1 MPDPYQQDM
10 QQLNQT
16 LAGIGEKVK
25 TFKGQ
30 FDEKHAETSARLLEI
45 EQKLAGGRH
54 GRPSNEAHSESNAV
68 TAQVVGAD
76 GITGFRSGMKSTGQI
91 SCSVGIR
98 AAITN
103 PNKGVTGSTS
113 YPTAPQRDGGG
124 IRGIPQPRLSLLD
137 VLPIVP
143 VTSATYEFV
152 RLDGYINGAAYQK
165 QEGDEKAEGSMPSKM
180 ERAEIATIATWIPA
194 SIQVLQDNEQ
204 LEGQIDTLMSVGV
217 RRKLEA
223 ELIAGAGGPGE
234 ILGFKEQATDAG
246 ITTGK
251 PVDRIGAALTD
262 LKAEGWNPNVIVMN
276 PRDWFAI
283 ESERADNGDGQYVI
297 GTPRDPAPPSLWGTP
312 VVVTNGMPQGE
323 ALILDTSVTALLDR
337 QEVTVEASRHDG
349 DNFRRNMV
357 TILAE
362 LRAGLAVFAPTATRL
377 VTLGTSA
384 AASQAATKAAA

>member
-10 QQLNQT
+10 TQLNQT
-16 LAGIGEKVK
+16 LSSIGTQIADFKSSSAEKQ
-25 TFKGQ
+25 TEFG
-30 FDEKHAETSARLLEI
+30 ARLQDI
-45 EQKLAGGRH
+45 EQKMVNISGRRSAND
-54 GRPSNEAHSESNAV
+54 GATDSNVV
-68 TAQVVGAD
+68 TAQVVAAD
-76 GITGFRSGMKSTGQI
+76 GITGFRAGMKSTGQI
-91 SCSVGIR
+91 SCKVGVR

-113 YPTAPQRDGGG
+113 YPTGPQRDGAG

-137 VLPIVP
+137 MLPVVP

-165 QEGDEKAEGSMPSKM
+165 QEGDEKAEGSMPTKM

-194 SIQVLQDNEQ
+194 SLQVLQDNEQ
-204 LEGQIDTLMSVGV
+204 LQGQIDTLMSVGV
-217 RRKLEA
+217 RQKLEA
-223 ELIAGAGGPGE
+223 ELINGEGGPGE
-234 ILGFKEQATDAG
+234 ILGFKKQATAAG

-251 PVDRIGAALTD
+251 PADRIGSALTD
-262 LKAEGWNPNVIVMN
+262 LKADGWNPNVIVMN

-283 ESERADNGDGQYVI
+283 ESERAEGGDGQYVI

-323 ALILDTSVTALLDR
+323 ALILDTTVAALLDR

-349 DNFRRNMV
+349 DNFKRNLV

-377 VTLGTSA
+377 VTLGTA
-384 AASQAATKAAA
+384 AAQGKSSM

>member
-10 QQLNQT
+10 TQLNQT
-16 LAGIGEKVK
+16 LSSIGTQIADFKSSSAEKQ
-25 TFKGQ
+25 TEFG
-30 FDEKHAETSARLLEI
+30 ARLQEI
-45 EQKLAGGRH
+45 EQKMVNISGR
-54 GRPSNEAHSESNAV
+54 RSANDSATDSNVV
-68 TAQVVGAD
+68 TAQVVAAD
-76 GITGFRSGMKSTGQI
+76 GITGFRAGMKSTGQI
-91 SCSVGIR
+91 SCKVGVR

-113 YPTAPQRDGGG
+113 YPTAPQRDGAG

-137 VLPIVP
+137 VLPVVP

-165 QEGDEKAEGSMPSKM
+165 QEGDEKAEGAMPTKM

-194 SIQVLQDNEQ
+194 SLQVLQDNDQ
-204 LEGQIDTLMSVGV
+204 LEGQINTLMSVGV
-217 RRKLEA
+217 RQKLEA
-223 ELIAGAGGPGE
+223 ELINGEGGPGE
-234 ILGFKEQATDAG
+234 ILGFKKQATAAG

-251 PVDRIGAALTD
+251 PADRIGSALTD
-262 LKAEGWNPNVIVMN
+262 LKADGWNPNVIVMS

-283 ESERADNGDGQYVI
+283 ESERAEGGDGQYVI

-323 ALILDTSVTALLDR
+323 ALILDTTVAALLDR

-349 DNFRRNMV
+349 DNFKRNLV

-377 VTLGTSA
+377 VTLGTA
-384 AASQAATKAAA
+384 AAQGKSST

>member
-10 QQLNQT
+10 TQLNQT
-16 LAGIGEKVK
+16 LQNIGTQIADFKSSSAEKQ
-25 TFKGQ
+25 TEFG
-30 FDEKHAETSARLLEI
+30 ARLLEI
-45 EQKLAGGRH
+45 EQKMVNVSARRGANDD
-54 GRPSNEAHSESNAV
+54 STDSNAV
-68 TAQVVGAD
+68 TAQVVAAD
-76 GITGFRSGMKSTGQI
+76 GITGFRAGMKSTGQI
-91 SCSVGIR
+91 SCKVGVR

-113 YPTAPQRDGGG
+113 YPTAPQRDGAG

-165 QEGDEKAEGSMPSKM
+165 EEGEEKAEGSMPTKM

-194 SIQVLQDNEQ
+194 SLQVLQDNEQ
-204 LEGQIDTLMSVGV
+204 LEGQINTLMSVGV
-217 RRKLEA
+217 RQKLEA
-223 ELIAGAGGPGE
+223 ELINGDGGPGE
-234 ILGFKEQATDAG
+234 ILGFKKQATAAG

-251 PVDRIGAALTD
+251 PADRIGAALTD

-283 ESERADNGDGQYVI
+283 ESERAEDGDGQYVI

-323 ALILDTSVTALLDR
+323 ALILDTSVAALLDR

-377 VTLGTSA
+377 VTLAGTP
-384 AASQAATKAAA
+384 TP

>member
-1 MPDPYQQDM
+1 MPDPYQEDM
-10 QQLNQT
+10 NQLTQS
-16 LAGIGEKVK
+16 IKVVGEQIK
-25 TFKGQ
+25 
-30 FDEKHAETSARLLEI
+30 EKHTEFSARLLEV
-45 EQKLAGGRH
+45 EQKMVNVSARRGANDD
-54 GRPSNEAHSESNAV
+54 STDANAV
-68 TAQVVGAD
+68 TTQVVAAD
-76 GITGFRSGMKSTGQI
+76 GIAGFRNGMKSTGQI
-91 SCSVGIR
+91 NCKVGVR

-113 YPTAPQRDGGG
+113 YPTAPQRDGAG

-165 QEGDEKAEGSMPSKM
+165 EEGEEKAEGSMPTKM

-194 SIQVLQDNEQ
+194 SLQVLQDNEQ

-217 RRKLEA
+217 RQKLEA
-223 ELIAGAGGPGE
+223 ELINGDGGAGE
-234 ILGFKEQATDAG
+234 ILGFKKQAKAAG

-251 PVDRIGAALTD
+251 PADRIGAALTD

-283 ESERADNGDGQYVI
+283 ESERAEDGDGQYVI

-323 ALILDTSVTALLDR
+323 ALILDTSVAALLDR

-377 VTLGTSA
+377 VTLAGTP
-384 AASQAATKAAA
+384 TP

>member
-10 QQLNQT
+10 TQLNQT
-16 LAGIGEKVK
+16 LQNIGTQIADFKSSSAEKQ
-25 TFKGQ
+25 TEFG
-30 FDEKHAETSARLLEI
+30 ARLQEI
-45 EQKLAGGRH
+45 EQKMVNVSARRGANDDTAD
-54 GRPSNEAHSESNAV
+54 SNVV
-68 TAQVVGAD
+68 TAQVVAAD
-76 GITGFRSGMKSTGQI
+76 GIAGFRNGMKSTGQI
-91 SCSVGIR
+91 SCKVGVR

-113 YPTAPQRDGGG
+113 YPTAPQRDGAG

-165 QEGDEKAEGSMPSKM
+165 EEGEQKAEGSMPTKM

-194 SIQVLQDNEQ
+194 SLQVLQDSDQ
-204 LEGQIDTLMSVGV
+204 LEGQINTLMSVGV
-217 RRKLEA
+217 RQKLEA
-223 ELIAGAGGPGE
+223 ELINGEGGPGE
-234 ILGFKEQATDAG
+234 ILGFKKQATAAG

-251 PVDRIGAALTD
+251 PADRIGAALTD
-262 LKAEGWNPNVIVMN
+262 LKAGGWNPNVIVMN

-283 ESERADNGDGQYVI
+283 ESERAEGGDGQYVI

-323 ALILDTSVTALLDR
+323 ALILDTSVAALLDR

-349 DNFRRNMV
+349 DNFKRNLV

-362 LRAGLAVFAPTATRL
+362 LRAGLAVFAPSATRL
-377 VTLGTSA
+377 VTLGTV
-384 AASQAATKAAA
+384 QAKSSK

>member
-1 MPDPYQQDM
+1 MPDPYQQGM
-10 QQLNQT
+10 TQLNQT
-16 LAGIGEKVK
+16 LQNIGTQIADFKSSAAEKQ
-25 TFKGQ
+25 TEFG
-30 FDEKHAETSARLLEI
+30 ARLQEI
-45 EQKLAGGRH
+45 EQKMVNVGARRGANDD
-54 GRPSNEAHSESNAV
+54 STDSNAV
-68 TAQVVGAD
+68 TAQVVAAD
-76 GITGFRSGMKSTGQI
+76 GIAGFRNGMKSTGQI
-91 SCSVGIR
+91 NCKVGVR

-113 YPTAPQRDGGG
+113 YPTAPQRDGAG

-165 QEGDEKAEGSMPSKM
+165 EEGEEKAEGSMPTKM

-194 SIQVLQDNEQ
+194 SLQVLQDNEQ
-204 LEGQIDTLMSVGV
+204 LEGQINTLMSVGV
-217 RRKLEA
+217 RQKLEA
-223 ELIAGAGGPGE
+223 ELINGDGGPGE
-234 ILGFKEQATDAG
+234 ILGFKKQATAAG

-251 PVDRIGAALTD
+251 PADRIGAALTD

-283 ESERADNGDGQYVI
+283 ESERAEDGDGQYVI

-323 ALILDTSVTALLDR
+323 ALILDTSVAALLDR

-377 VTLGTSA
+377 VTLTSA
-384 AASQAATKAAA
+384 PTP

>member
-10 QQLNQT
+10 TQLNQT
-16 LAGIGEKVK
+16 LQNIGTQIADFKSSSAEKQ
-25 TFKGQ
+25 TEFG
-30 FDEKHAETSARLLEI
+30 ARLQEI
-45 EQKLAGGRH
+45 EQKMVNVSARRGANDD
-54 GRPSNEAHSESNAV
+54 STDSNAV
-68 TAQVVGAD
+68 TAQVVAAD
-76 GITGFRSGMKSTGQI
+76 GIAGFRSGMKSTGQI
-91 SCSVGIR
+91 NCKVGVR
-98 AAITN
+98 AAIAN

-113 YPTAPQRDGGG
+113 YPTAPQRDGAG

-165 QEGDEKAEGSMPSKM
+165 EEGEEKAEGSMPTKM

-194 SIQVLQDNEQ
+194 SLQVLQDNDQ
-204 LEGQIDTLMSVGV
+204 LEGQINTLMSVGV
-217 RRKLEA
+217 RQKLEA
-223 ELIAGAGGPGE
+223 ELINGEGGPGE
-234 ILGFKEQATDAG
+234 ILGFKKQATAAG

-251 PVDRIGAALTD
+251 PADRIGAALTD

-283 ESERADNGDGQYVI
+283 ESERAEDGDGQYVI

-323 ALILDTSVTALLDR
+323 ALILDTSVAALLDR

-349 DNFRRNMV
+349 DNFRRNLV

-377 VTLGTSA
+377 VTLTGAPTP
-384 AASQAATKAAA
+384 

>member
-1 MPDPYQQDM
+1 MPDPYQQDVS
-10 QQLNQT
+10 QLNQT
-16 LAGIGEKVK
+16 LQNIGTQIADFKSSAAEKQ
-25 TFKGQ
+25 TEFG
-30 FDEKHAETSARLLEI
+30 ARLQEI
-45 EQKLAGGRH
+45 EQKMVNVSARRGANDD
-54 GRPSNEAHSESNAV
+54 STDSNAV
-68 TAQVVGAD
+68 TAQVVAAD
-76 GITGFRSGMKSTGQI
+76 GIAGFRSGMKSTGQI
-91 SCSVGIR
+91 NCKVGVR

-113 YPTAPQRDGGG
+113 YPTAPQRDGAG

-165 QEGDEKAEGSMPSKM
+165 EEGEEKAEGSMPTKM

-194 SIQVLQDNEQ
+194 SLQVLQDNDQ
-204 LEGQIDTLMSVGV
+204 LEGQINTLMGVGV
-217 RRKLEA
+217 RQKLEA
-223 ELIAGAGGPGE
+223 ELINGDGGPGE
-234 ILGFKEQATDAG
+234 ILGFKKQATAAG

-251 PVDRIGAALTD
+251 PADRIGAALTD

-283 ESERADNGDGQYVI
+283 ESERAEDGDGQYVI

-323 ALILDTSVTALLDR
+323 ALILDTSVAALLDR

-377 VTLGTSA
+377 VTLAGTP
-384 AASQAATKAAA
+384 TP

>member
-10 QQLNQT
+10 TQLNQT
-16 LAGIGEKVK
+16 LQNIGTQIADFKSSAAEKQ
-25 TFKGQ
+25 TEFG
-30 FDEKHAETSARLLEI
+30 ARLQEI
-45 EQKLAGGRH
+45 EQKMVNVSARRGANDD
-54 GRPSNEAHSESNAV
+54 STDSNAV
-68 TAQVVGAD
+68 TAQVVAAD
-76 GITGFRSGMKSTGQI
+76 GIAGFRNGMKSTGQI
-91 SCSVGIR
+91 NCKVGVR

-113 YPTAPQRDGGG
+113 YPTAPQRDGAG

-143 VTSATYEFV
+143 VISATYEFV

-165 QEGDEKAEGSMPSKM
+165 EEGEEKAEGSMPTKM

-194 SIQVLQDNEQ
+194 SLQVLQDNDQ
-204 LEGQIDTLMSVGV
+204 LEGQINTLMSVGV
-217 RRKLEA
+217 RQKLEA
-223 ELIAGAGGPGE
+223 ELINGDGGPGE
-234 ILGFKEQATDAG
+234 ILGFKKQATAAG

-251 PVDRIGAALTD
+251 PADRIGAALTD

-283 ESERADNGDGQYVI
+283 ESERAEDGDGQYVI

-323 ALILDTSVTALLDR
+323 ALILDTSVAALLDR

-377 VTLGTSA
+377 VTLAGTP
-384 AASQAATKAAA
+384 TP

>member
-10 QQLNQT
+10 TELNTT
-16 LAGIGEKVK
+16 LKNIGTQVAEFKSSSSEK
-25 TFKGQ
+25 Q
-30 FDEKHAETSARLLEI
+30 AEFGARLGELEQKMVNVSARRG
-45 EQKLAGGRH
+45 ANDD
-54 GRPSNEAHSESNAV
+54 SAASNAV
-68 TAQVVGAD
+68 TSQVVAAE
-76 GITGFRSGMKSTGQI
+76 GINGFRAGGKSTGQI
-91 SCSVGIR
+91 SCKVGVR

-137 VLPIVP
+137 VLPVVP

-152 RLDGYINGAAYQK
+152 RLDGYLNGAAYQTE
-165 QEGDEKAEGSMPSKM
+165 EGEEKAEGSMPTKM

-194 SIQVLQDNEQ
+194 SLQVLQDNEQ

-217 RRKLEA
+217 RQKLEA
-223 ELIAGAGGPGE
+223 ELIKGEGGPGE
-234 ILGFKEQATDAG
+234 ILGFKKQATAAG

-251 PVDRIGAALTD
+251 PADRIGAALTD
-262 LKAEGWNPNVIVMN
+262 LKADGWNPNVIVMN

-283 ESERADNGDGQYVI
+283 ESERAEGGDGQYVI

-323 ALILDTSVTALLDR
+323 ALILDTSVAALLDR

-377 VTLGTSA
+377 VTLGTA
-384 AASQAATKAAA
+384 AAAAGKASK

>member
-1 MPDPYQQDM
+1 MPDPFQQDM
-10 QQLNQT
+10 TQLNQT
-16 LAGIGEKVK
+16 LQNIGTQIADFKSSSAEKQ
-25 TFKGQ
+25 TEFG
-30 FDEKHAETSARLLEI
+30 ARLQEI
-45 EQKLAGGRH
+45 EQKMVNVSARRGANDD
-54 GRPSNEAHSESNAV
+54 STDSNAV
-68 TAQVVGAD
+68 TVQVVAAD
-76 GITGFRSGMKSTGQI
+76 GIAGFRNGMKSTGQI
-91 SCSVGIR
+91 NCKVGVR

-113 YPTAPQRDGGG
+113 YPTAPQRDGAG

-137 VLPIVP
+137 VLPIVQ

-165 QEGDEKAEGSMPSKM
+165 EEGEEKAEGSMPTKM

-194 SIQVLQDNEQ
+194 SLQVLQDNDQ
-204 LEGQIDTLMSVGV
+204 LEGQINTLMSVGV
-217 RRKLEA
+217 RQKLEA
-223 ELIAGAGGPGE
+223 ELINGDGGAGE
-234 ILGFKEQATDAG
+234 ILGFKKQAAAAG

-251 PVDRIGAALTD
+251 PADRIGAALTD

-283 ESERADNGDGQYVI
+283 ESERAEDGDGQYVI

-312 VVVTNGMPQGE
+312 VVVTNGMSQGE
-323 ALILDTSVTALLDR
+323 ALILDTSVAALLDR

-377 VTLGTSA
+377 VTLTGAPTP
-384 AASQAATKAAA
+384 

>member
-10 QQLNQT
+10 TQLNQT
-16 LAGIGEKVK
+16 LQNIGTQIADFKSSSAEKQ
-25 TFKGQ
+25 TEFG
-30 FDEKHAETSARLLEI
+30 ARLQEI
-45 EQKLAGGRH
+45 EQKMVNVSARRGANDD
-54 GRPSNEAHSESNAV
+54 STDSNAV
-68 TAQVVGAD
+68 TAQVVAAD
-76 GITGFRSGMKSTGQI
+76 GITGFRAGMKSTGQI
-91 SCSVGIR
+91 SCKVGVR

-113 YPTAPQRDGGG
+113 YPTTPQRDGSG

-165 QEGDEKAEGSMPSKM
+165 EEGEEKAEGSMPTKM

-194 SIQVLQDNEQ
+194 SLQVLQDNEQ
-204 LEGQIDTLMSVGV
+204 LEGQINTLMSVGV
-217 RRKLEA
+217 RQKLEA
-223 ELIAGAGGPGE
+223 ELINGDGGPGE
-234 ILGFKEQATDAG
+234 ILGFKKQATAAG

-251 PVDRIGAALTD
+251 PADRIGAALTD

-283 ESERADNGDGQYVI
+283 ESERAEDGDGQYVI

-323 ALILDTSVTALLDR
+323 ALILDTSVAALLDR

-377 VTLGTSA
+377 VTLAGTPA
-384 AASQAATKAAA
+384 P

>member
-1 MPDPYQQDM
+1 MV
-10 QQLNQT
+10 N
-16 LAGIGEKVK
+16 V
-25 TFKGQ
+25 
-30 FDEKHAETSARLLEI
+30 SARRG
-45 EQKLAGGRH
+45 ANDD
-54 GRPSNEAHSESNAV
+54 STDSNAL
-68 TAQVVGAD
+68 TAQVVVAD
-76 GITGFRSGMKSTGQI
+76 GIAGFRNGMKSTGQI
-91 SCSVGIR
+91 NCKVGVR

-113 YPTAPQRDGGG
+113 YPTAPQRDGAG

-165 QEGDEKAEGSMPSKM
+165 EEGEEKAEGSMPTKM
-180 ERAEIATIATWIPA
+180 ERAEIATWIPA
-194 SIQVLQDNEQ
+194 SLQVLKDNDQ
-204 LEGQIDTLMSVGV
+204 LEGQINTLMSVGV
-217 RRKLEA
+217 RQKLEA
-223 ELIAGAGGPGE
+223 ELINGAGGAGE
-234 ILGFKEQATDAG
+234 ILGFKKQATAAG

-251 PVDRIGAALTD
+251 PADRIGAALTD

-283 ESERADNGDGQYVI
+283 ESERAEDGDGQYVI

-323 ALILDTSVTALLDR
+323 ALILDTSVAALLDR

-349 DNFRRNMV
+349 DNFRRIIV

-377 VTLGTSA
+377 VTLTGAPTP
-384 AASQAATKAAA
+384 

>member
-10 QQLNQT
+10 TQLNQT
-16 LAGIGEKVK
+16 LQNIGTQIADFKSSAAEKQ
-25 TFKGQ
+25 TEFG
-30 FDEKHAETSARLLEI
+30 ARLQEI
-45 EQKLAGGRH
+45 EQKMVNIGARRGANDD
-54 GRPSNEAHSESNAV
+54 STDSNAV
-68 TAQVVGAD
+68 TAQVVAAD
-76 GITGFRSGMKSTGQI
+76 GIAGFRNGMKSTGQI
-91 SCSVGIR
+91 NCKVGVR

-113 YPTAPQRDGGG
+113 YPTAPQRDGAG

-165 QEGDEKAEGSMPSKM
+165 EEGEEKAEGSMPTKM

-194 SIQVLQDNEQ
+194 SLQVLQDNEQ
-204 LEGQIDTLMSVGV
+204 LEGQINTLMSVGV
-217 RRKLEA
+217 RQKLEA
-223 ELIAGAGGPGE
+223 ELINDDGGPGE
-234 ILGFKEQATDAG
+234 ILGFKKQATAAG

-251 PVDRIGAALTD
+251 PADRIGAALTD

-283 ESERADNGDGQYVI
+283 ESERAEDGDGQYVI

-323 ALILDTSVTALLDR
+323 ALILDTSVAALLDR

-377 VTLGTSA
+377 VTLTGAPTP
-384 AASQAATKAAA
+384 

>member
-10 QQLNQT
+10 TQLNQT
-16 LAGIGEKVK
+16 LQNIGTQIADFKSSSAEKQ
-25 TFKGQ
+25 TEFG
-30 FDEKHAETSARLLEI
+30 ARLQEI
-45 EQKLAGGRH
+45 EQKMVNVSARRGANDD
-54 GRPSNEAHSESNAV
+54 STDSNAV
-68 TAQVVGAD
+68 TAQVVAAD
-76 GITGFRSGMKSTGQI
+76 GITGFRAGMKSTGQI
-91 SCSVGIR
+91 SCKVGVR

-113 YPTAPQRDGGG
+113 YPTAPQRDGAG

-165 QEGDEKAEGSMPSKM
+165 EEGEEKAEGSMPTKM
-180 ERAEIATIATWIPA
+180 ERAEVATIATWIPA
-194 SIQVLQDNEQ
+194 SLQVLQDNDQ
-204 LEGQIDTLMSVGV
+204 LEGQINTLMSVGV
-217 RRKLEA
+217 RQKLEA
-223 ELIAGAGGPGE
+223 ELINGDGGPGE
-234 ILGFKEQATDAG
+234 ILGFKKQATAAG

-251 PVDRIGAALTD
+251 PADRIGAALTD

-283 ESERADNGDGQYVI
+283 ESERAEDGDGQYVI

-323 ALILDTSVTALLDR
+323 ALILDTSVAALLDR

-377 VTLGTSA
+377 VTLAGTP
-384 AASQAATKAAA
+384 TP

>member
-10 QQLNQT
+10 TQLNQT
-16 LAGIGEKVK
+16 LQNIGTQIADFKSSAAEKQ
-25 TFKGQ
+25 TEFG
-30 FDEKHAETSARLLEI
+30 ARLQEI
-45 EQKLAGGRH
+45 EQKMVNVGARRGANDD
-54 GRPSNEAHSESNAV
+54 STDSNAV
-68 TAQVVGAD
+68 TAQVVAAD
-76 GITGFRSGMKSTGQI
+76 GIAGFRNGMKSTGQI
-91 SCSVGIR
+91 NCKVGVR

-113 YPTAPQRDGGG
+113 YPTAPQRDGAG

-165 QEGDEKAEGSMPSKM
+165 EEGEEKAEGSMPTKM

-194 SIQVLQDNEQ
+194 SLQVLQDNEQ
-204 LEGQIDTLMSVGV
+204 LEGQINTLMSVGV
-217 RRKLEA
+217 RQKLEA
-223 ELIAGAGGPGE
+223 ELINGDGGPGE
-234 ILGFKEQATDAG
+234 ILGFKKQATAAG

-251 PVDRIGAALTD
+251 PADRIGAALTD

-283 ESERADNGDGQYVI
+283 ESERAEDGDGQYVI

-323 ALILDTSVTALLDR
+323 ALILDTSVAALLDR

-377 VTLGTSA
+377 VTLTGAPTP
-384 AASQAATKAAA
+384 

>member
-10 QQLNQT
+10 TQLNHTLQNIGTQIADFKSSSAEKQT
-16 LAGIGEKVK
+16 EFG
-25 TFKGQ
+25 
-30 FDEKHAETSARLLEI
+30 ARLQEI
-45 EQKLAGGRH
+45 EQKVVNVSARRGANDD
-54 GRPSNEAHSESNAV
+54 STDSNAV
-68 TAQVVGAD
+68 TAQVVAAE
-76 GITGFRSGMKSTGQI
+76 GITGFRAGMKSTGQI
-91 SCSVGIR
+91 SCKVGVR

-113 YPTAPQRDGGG
+113 YPTAPQRDSAG

-165 QEGDEKAEGSMPSKM
+165 EEGEEKAEGSMPTKM

-194 SIQVLQDNEQ
+194 SLQVLQDNDQ
-204 LEGQIDTLMSVGV
+204 LEGQINTLMGVGV
-217 RRKLEA
+217 RQKLEA
-223 ELIAGAGGPGE
+223 ELINGDGGAGE
-234 ILGFKEQATDAG
+234 ILGFKKQATAAG

-251 PVDRIGAALTD
+251 PADRIGAALTD

-283 ESERADNGDGQYVI
+283 ESERAEDGDGQYVI

-323 ALILDTSVTALLDR
+323 ALILDTSVAALLDR

-377 VTLGTSA
+377 VTLAGTP
-384 AASQAATKAAA
+384 TP

>member
-10 QQLNQT
+10 TQLNQT
-16 LAGIGEKVK
+16 LQNIGTQIADFKSSAAEKQ
-25 TFKGQ
+25 TEFG
-30 FDEKHAETSARLLEI
+30 ARLQEI
-45 EQKLAGGRH
+45 EQKMVNIGARRGANDD
-54 GRPSNEAHSESNAV
+54 STDSNAV
-68 TAQVVGAD
+68 TAQVVAAD
-76 GITGFRSGMKSTGQI
+76 GIAGFRNGMKSTGQI
-91 SCSVGIR
+91 NCKVGVR

-113 YPTAPQRDGGG
+113 YPTAPQRDGAG

-165 QEGDEKAEGSMPSKM
+165 EEGEEKAEGSMPTKM

-194 SIQVLQDNEQ
+194 SLQVLQDNEQ
-204 LEGQIDTLMSVGV
+204 LEGQINTLMSVGV
-217 RRKLEA
+217 RQKLEA
-223 ELIAGAGGPGE
+223 ELINGDGGPGE
-234 ILGFKEQATDAG
+234 ILGFKKQATAAG

-251 PVDRIGAALTD
+251 PADRIGAALTD

-283 ESERADNGDGQYVI
+283 ESERAEDGDGQYVI

-323 ALILDTSVTALLDR
+323 ALILDTSVAALLDR

-377 VTLGTSA
+377 VTLTGAPTP
-384 AASQAATKAAA
+384 

>member
-10 QQLNQT
+10 TQLNQT
-16 LAGIGEKVK
+16 LQNIGTQIADFKSSSAEKQ
-25 TFKGQ
+25 TEFG
-30 FDEKHAETSARLLEI
+30 ARLQEI
-45 EQKLAGGRH
+45 EQKMVNVSARRGANDDSTD
-54 GRPSNEAHSESNAV
+54 SNVV
-68 TAQVVGAD
+68 TAQVVAAD
-76 GITGFRSGMKSTGQI
+76 GIAGFRNGMKSTGQI
-91 SCSVGIR
+91 NCKVGVR

-113 YPTAPQRDGGG
+113 YPTTPQRDGGG

-137 VLPIVP
+137 VLPVVP

-165 QEGDEKAEGSMPSKM
+165 EEGEEKAEGSMPTKM

-194 SIQVLQDNEQ
+194 SLQVLQDNEQ
-204 LEGQIDTLMSVGV
+204 LEGQINTLMSVGV
-217 RRKLEA
+217 RQKLEA
-223 ELIAGAGGPGE
+223 ELINGDGGPGE
-234 ILGFKEQATDAG
+234 ILGFKKQATAAG

-251 PVDRIGAALTD
+251 PADRIGAALTD
-262 LKAEGWNPNVIVMN
+262 LKADGWNPNVIVMN

-283 ESERADNGDGQYVI
+283 ESERAEDGDGQYVI

-323 ALILDTSVTALLDR
+323 ALILDTSVAALLDR

-377 VTLGTSA
+377 VTLAGTP
-384 AASQAATKAAA
+384 TP

>member
-10 QQLNQT
+10 QQLNQM
-16 LAGIGEKVK
+16 LAGIGDKVN
-25 TFKGQ
+25 TFNERQ
-30 FDEKHAETSARLLEI
+30 AETGARLLEI
-45 EQKLAGGRH
+45 EQKLVARRDGQ
-54 GRPSNEAHSESNAV
+54 SANDSHSGTNVV
-68 TAQVVGAD
+68 TAQVLETD
-76 GITGFRSGMKSTGQI
+76 GIAGMRGGMKSSGQI
-91 SCSVGIR
+91 NCKVGIR

-103 PNKGVTGSTS
+103 PNQGSGSTS
-113 YPTAPQRDGGG
+113 FPTAPQRDGAG

-165 QEGDEKAEGSMPSKM
+165 QEGDEKGEGSLPSKM

-194 SIQVLQDNEQ
+194 SLQVLQDNGQ
-204 LEGQIDTLMSVGV
+204 LEAQINTLMSVGV
-217 RRKLEA
+217 RQKLEA
-223 ELIAGAGGPGE
+223 ELIVGAGGAGE
-234 ILGFKEQATDAG
+234 ILGFRAQATDAG

-251 PVDRIGAALTD
+251 PADRIGAALTD

-283 ESERADNGDGQYVI
+283 ESERADEGDGQYVI
-297 GTPRDPAPPSLWGTP
+297 GTPRDPAPPILWGTA

-337 QEVTVEASRHDG
+337 QEVVVEASRHDG
-349 DNFRRNMV
+349 DNFRRNLV

-362 LRAGLAVFAPTATRL
+362 LRAGLAVFAPSATRL
-377 VTLGTSA
+377 VTLGTAAVGPKATSA
-384 AASQAATKAAA
+384 KAAA

>member
-10 QQLNQT
+10 TQLNQT
-16 LAGIGEKVK
+16 LSSIGTQIADFKSSSAEKQ
-25 TFKGQ
+25 TEFG
-30 FDEKHAETSARLLEI
+30 ARLQEI
-45 EQKLAGGRH
+45 EQKMVNISGRRSAND
-54 GRPSNEAHSESNAV
+54 GATDSNVV
-68 TAQVVGAD
+68 TAQVVAAD
-76 GITGFRSGMKSTGQI
+76 GITGFRAGMKSTGQI
-91 SCSVGIR
+91 SCKVGVR

-113 YPTAPQRDGGG
+113 YPTGPQRDGAG

-137 VLPIVP
+137 VLPVVP

-165 QEGDEKAEGSMPSKM
+165 QEGDEKAEGSMPTKM

-194 SIQVLQDNEQ
+194 SLQVLQDNEQ
-204 LEGQIDTLMSVGV
+204 LQGQIDTLMSVGV
-217 RRKLEA
+217 RQKLEA
-223 ELIAGAGGPGE
+223 ELINGEGGPGE
-234 ILGFKEQATDAG
+234 ILGFKKQATAAG

-251 PVDRIGAALTD
+251 PADRIGSALTD
-262 LKAEGWNPNVIVMN
+262 LKADGWNPNVIVMN

-283 ESERADNGDGQYVI
+283 ESERAEGGDGQYVI

-323 ALILDTSVTALLDR
+323 ALILDTTVAALLDR

-349 DNFRRNMV
+349 DNFKRNLV

-377 VTLGTSA
+377 VTLGTA
-384 AASQAATKAAA
+384 AAQGKSST

>member
-10 QQLNQT
+10 TQLNQT
-16 LAGIGEKVK
+16 LQNIGTQIADFKSSAAEKQ
-25 TFKGQ
+25 TEFG
-30 FDEKHAETSARLLEI
+30 ARLQEI
-45 EQKLAGGRH
+45 EQKMVNFGARRGANDD
-54 GRPSNEAHSESNAV
+54 STDSNAV
-68 TAQVVGAD
+68 TAQVVSAD
-76 GITGFRSGMKSTGQI
+76 GIAGFRNGMKSTGQI
-91 SCSVGIR
+91 NCKVGVR

-113 YPTAPQRDGGG
+113 YPTAPQRDGAG

-165 QEGDEKAEGSMPSKM
+165 EEGEEKAEGSMPTKM

-194 SIQVLQDNEQ
+194 SLQVLQDNEQ
-204 LEGQIDTLMSVGV
+204 LEGQINTLMSVGV
-217 RRKLEA
+217 RQKLEA
-223 ELIAGAGGPGE
+223 ELINGDGGPGE
-234 ILGFKEQATDAG
+234 ILGFKKQATAAG

-251 PVDRIGAALTD
+251 PADRIGAALTD

-283 ESERADNGDGQYVI
+283 ESERAEDGDGQYVI

-323 ALILDTSVTALLDR
+323 ALILDTSVAALLDR

-377 VTLGTSA
+377 VTLTGAPTP
-384 AASQAATKAAA
+384 

>member
-10 QQLNQT
+10 TQLNQT
-16 LAGIGEKVK
+16 LQNIGTQIADFKSSAAEKQ
-25 TFKGQ
+25 TEFG
-30 FDEKHAETSARLLEI
+30 ARLQEI
-45 EQKLAGGRH
+45 EQKMVNISARRGANDD
-54 GRPSNEAHSESNAV
+54 STDSNAV
-68 TAQVVGAD
+68 TAQVVAAD
-76 GITGFRSGMKSTGQI
+76 GIAGFRNGMKSTGQI
-91 SCSVGIR
+91 NCKVGVR

-113 YPTAPQRDGGG
+113 YPTAPQRDGAG

-165 QEGDEKAEGSMPSKM
+165 EEGEEKAEGSMPTKM

-194 SIQVLQDNEQ
+194 SLQVLQDNEQ
-204 LEGQIDTLMSVGV
+204 LEGQINTLMSVGV
-217 RRKLEA
+217 RQKLEA
-223 ELIAGAGGPGE
+223 ELINGDGGPGE
-234 ILGFKEQATDAG
+234 ILGFKKQATAAG

-251 PVDRIGAALTD
+251 PADRIGAALTD

-283 ESERADNGDGQYVI
+283 ESERAEDGDGQYVI

-323 ALILDTSVTALLDR
+323 ALILDTSVAALLDR

-377 VTLGTSA
+377 VTLTGAPTP
-384 AASQAATKAAA
+384 

>member
-10 QQLNQT
+10 TQLNQT
-16 LAGIGEKVK
+16 LHNIGTQIADFKSSSAEKQ
-25 TFKGQ
+25 TEFG
-30 FDEKHAETSARLLEI
+30 ARLQEI
-45 EQKLAGGRH
+45 EQKMVNVSARRGANDDTTD
-54 GRPSNEAHSESNAV
+54 SNVV
-68 TAQVVGAD
+68 TAQVVAAD
-76 GITGFRSGMKSTGQI
+76 GIAGFRSGMKSTGQI
-91 SCSVGIR
+91 NCKVGVR

-113 YPTAPQRDGGG
+113 YPTAPQRDGVG

-165 QEGDEKAEGSMPSKM
+165 EEGEEKAEGSMPTKM

-194 SIQVLQDNEQ
+194 SLQVLQDNDQ
-204 LEGQIDTLMSVGV
+204 LEGQINTLMSVGV
-217 RRKLEA
+217 RQKLEA
-223 ELIAGAGGPGE
+223 ELINGEGGPGE
-234 ILGFKEQATDAG
+234 ILGFKKQATAAG

-251 PVDRIGAALTD
+251 PADRIGAALTD

-283 ESERADNGDGQYVI
+283 ESERAEDGDGQYVI

-323 ALILDTSVTALLDR
+323 ALILDTSVAALLDR

-349 DNFRRNMV
+349 DNFRRNLV

-377 VTLGTSA
+377 VTLTGAPTP
-384 AASQAATKAAA
+384 

>member
-10 QQLNQT
+10 TQLNQT
-16 LAGIGEKVK
+16 LSSIGTQIADFKSSSAEKQ
-25 TFKGQ
+25 TEFG
-30 FDEKHAETSARLLEI
+30 ARLQEI
-45 EQKLAGGRH
+45 EQKMVNISGRRSAND
-54 GRPSNEAHSESNAV
+54 GVTDSNVV
-68 TAQVVGAD
+68 TAQVMAAD
-76 GITGFRSGMKSTGQI
+76 GITGFRAGMKSTGQI
-91 SCSVGIR
+91 SCKVGVR

-113 YPTAPQRDGGG
+113 YPTAPQRDGAG

-165 QEGDEKAEGSMPSKM
+165 EEGEQKAEGSMPTKM

-194 SIQVLQDNEQ
+194 SLQVLQDNEQ
-204 LEGQIDTLMSVGV
+204 LQGQIDTLMSVGV
-217 RRKLEA
+217 RQKLEA
-223 ELIAGAGGPGE
+223 ELINGEGGPGE
-234 ILGFKEQATDAG
+234 ILGFKQQATAAG

-251 PVDRIGAALTD
+251 PADRIGAALTD
-262 LKAEGWNPNVIVMN
+262 LKADGWNPNVIVMN

-283 ESERADNGDGQYVI
+283 ESERAEGGDGQYVI

-323 ALILDTSVTALLDR
+323 ALILDTAVAALLDR

-349 DNFRRNMV
+349 DNFKRNLV

-377 VTLGTSA
+377 VTLGTA
-384 AASQAATKAAA
+384 AAQGKSST

>member
-10 QQLNQT
+10 TQLNQT
-16 LAGIGEKVK
+16 LQNIGTQIADFKSSAAEKQ
-25 TFKGQ
+25 TEFG
-30 FDEKHAETSARLLEI
+30 ARLQEI
-45 EQKLAGGRH
+45 EQKMVNVGARRGANDD
-54 GRPSNEAHSESNAV
+54 STDSNAV
-68 TAQVVGAD
+68 TAQVVAAD
-76 GITGFRSGMKSTGQI
+76 GIAGFRNGMKSTGQI
-91 SCSVGIR
+91 NCKVGVR

-113 YPTAPQRDGGG
+113 YPTAPQRDGAG

-165 QEGDEKAEGSMPSKM
+165 EEGEEKAEGSMPTKM
-180 ERAEIATIATWIPA
+180 ERAEIATVATWIPA
-194 SIQVLQDNEQ
+194 SLQVLQDNEQ
-204 LEGQIDTLMSVGV
+204 LEGQINTLMSVGV
-217 RRKLEA
+217 RQKLEA
-223 ELIAGAGGPGE
+223 ELINGDGGPGE
-234 ILGFKEQATDAG
+234 ILGFKKQATAAG

-251 PVDRIGAALTD
+251 PADRIGAALTD

-283 ESERADNGDGQYVI
+283 ESERAEDGDGQYVI

-323 ALILDTSVTALLDR
+323 ALILDTSVAALLDR

-377 VTLGTSA
+377 VTLTGAPTP
-384 AASQAATKAAA
+384 